1 MLAAAD
7 SRHRGVHRIDQLR
20 WATTEHLGAGGV
32 GDQRR
37 DVDHAVGVLR
47 DQPDTIGEE
56 RDQLGAEREVPNRAR
71 NADKLAGQAVVVDL
85 PYHCDEQGPLGGHKG
100 ERRSRDTERDVDTR
114 PQRAV
119 NLDRPAAARP
129 SSAPSAA
136 HSHGASV

>member
-20 WATTEHLGAGGV
+20 WATTEHLAAGGV

-85 PYHCDEQGPLGGHKG
+85 PYHCDE
-100 ERRSRDTERDVDTR
+100 RDRSAGTR
-114 PQRAV
+114 A
-119 NLDRPAAARP
+119 NDDRGTP
-129 SSAPSAA
+129 SVTSTP
-136 HSHGASV
+136 GRNVR

>member
-1 MLAAAD
+1 M
-7 SRHRGVHRIDQLR
+7 
-20 WATTEHLGAGGV
+20 
-32 GDQRR
+32 
-37 DVDHAVGVLR
+37 GVLR

-85 PYHCDEQGPLGGHKG
+85 PYHCDERPLGGHKG

-119 NLDRPAAARP
+119 NLDRPAAAGP
-129 SSAPSAA
+129 PSAPSAA
-136 HSHGASV
+136 HPHGASVCRLRPAAGDVR

>member
-1 MLAAAD
+1 MGRRRRPPTAESRPHLRAARETFDALGIVPWSERARD
-7 SRHRGVHRIDQLR
+7 ELR
-20 WATTEHLGAGGV
+20 AAGEGSP
-32 GDQRR
+32 RR
-37 DVDHAVGVLR
+37 S
-47 DQPDTIGEE
+47 
-56 RDQLGAEREVPNRAR
+56 AEREVPNRAR